1 MSQHR
6 KWMHAAGLAA
16 ALTFSV
22 VVQAQ
27 DVKRLEAVADSF
39 AATSKFSGTVL
50 VAKGDRVL
58 LDKGYGSANLEWNI
72 PNAPSTKFRL
82 GSVTKQFTAAG
93 VLLLED
99 RGKLKVSEP
108 VSKYLPDLPAAW
120 SKITIAQLLNHTS
133 GIANFTSQ
141 KEYQSI
147 EPFTKKPAEIAA
159 LVRDL
164 PLRFES
170 GSKFEYSNTGYVLLG
185 QLIEQVSGDSY
196 ATFLRKNIFEPL
208 GMKDTGYD
216 WNAAILP
223 NRAAGYARGKSGIAN
238 AGFINMSIPHGAGA
252 LYSTTADLLRWQR
265 ALYEGKLLSA
275 GALQAMT
282 TAYESGYGYGL
293 AVREAPG
300 SKELA
305 HNGGIEGFSTELH
318 YRVADKISV
327 IVLSNVEGSQ
337 LDPFS
342 YALSAVARGDTTLLP
357 SERKAV
363 ALTPEQ
369 VSSVLGAYAMPNGRR
384 FWVRERGGQMT
395 ARLDGQ
401 RALPVYAES
410 PDRFFGRLIDA
421 QGEIKR
427 NAAGAVESI
436 TLVQGGRR
444 IPMLKVPD
452 VEPDYDTAALYLRGD
467 MNEWGI
473 RDRLQKTGAGSY
485 AATIELAPGRYDFKV
500 GSEDFKTVDLGGLE
514 DDQQVALGAAQV
526 MDAVGPNL
534 SVEIPRPGKYTFIL
548 NVANAQEPVIN
559 VAPAAP

>member
-16 ALTFSV
+16 ALAFSA

-27 DVKRLEAVADSF
+27 DLKRLEAVADSF
-39 AATSKFSGTVL
+39 AASSKFSGVVL
-50 VAKGDRVL
+50 VAKGDKVL
-58 LDKGYGSANLEWNI
+58 LDKGYGFANLEWNI

-93 VLLLED
+93 VLLLQD

-120 SKITIAQLLNHTS
+120 KHITIAQLLNHTS
-133 GIANFTSQ
+133 GLANFTSQ
-141 KEYQSI
+141 KEYQAI
-147 EPFTKKPAEIAA
+147 EPFTKKPSEIVA

-196 ATFLRKNIFEPL
+196 ATYLRKNIFEPL

-223 NRAAGYARGKSGIAN
+223 NRASGYERAKDGMAN

-265 ALYEGKLLSA
+265 ALYEGRLLSA

-282 TAYESGYGYGL
+282 TPYQSGYGYGL
-293 AVREAPG
+293 GVREGPG
-300 SKELA
+300 GKELA
-305 HNGGIEGFSTELH
+305 HNGGIEGFSTELS

-327 IVLSNVEGSQ
+327 VVLSNVEGSQ
-337 LDPFS
+337 LEP
-342 YALSAVARGDTTLLP
+342 LSHGLAAVARGDATLLP

-369 VSSVLGAYAMPNGRR
+369 VSNVLGAYAMPDGRR
-384 FWVRERGGQMT
+384 FWVRERAGQMT
-395 ARLDGQ
+395 VRLDGQ
-401 RALPVYAES
+401 RAVPVFAES
-410 PDRFFGRLIDA
+410 PDRFFSVVVDA
-421 QGEIKR
+421 RCEVNR
-427 NAAGAVESI
+427 NAAGAVESL
-436 TLVQGGRR
+436 TLVQNGRR
-444 IPMLKVPD
+444 IPMLKVAD
-452 VEPDYDTAALYLRGD
+452 VAPDYDTAAIYLRGD
-467 MNEWGI
+467 MNDWGV
-473 RDRLQKTGAGSY
+473 RDRLQKIAAGSY
-485 AATIELAPGRYDFKV
+485 AATIELTPGRYGFKI

-534 SVEIPRPGKYTFIL
+534 SVEIPAPGKYTFTL
-548 NVANAQEPVIN
+548 NVANAREPVIK
-559 VAPAAP
+559 VGPAAP

>member
-1 MSQHR
+1 MSRHR

-16 ALTFSV
+16 ALVFST

-27 DVKRLEAVADSF
+27 DLKRLEAVADAF

-72 PNAPSTKFRL
+72 PNAPGTKFRL
-82 GSVTKQFTAAG
+82 GSVTKQFTAAS

-108 VSKYLPDLPAAW
+108 VSKYLSDLPAAW
-120 SKITIAQLLNHTS
+120 NKITIAQLLNHTS

-147 EPFTKKPAEIAA
+147 EPFAKKPAEIAA

-223 NRAAGYARGKSGIAN
+223 KRAAGYARGKSGIAN

-282 TAYESGYGYGL
+282 TAYQSGYGYGL
-293 AVREAPG
+293 AVREAQG
-300 SKELA
+300 SKELG
-305 HNGGIEGFSTELH
+305 HGGGIEGFTTEVS
-318 YRVADKISV
+318 YRIADRISV
-327 IVLSNVEGSQ
+327 IVLSNVEGSRFGSVVS
-337 LDPFS
+337 D
-342 YALSAVARGDTTLLP
+342 LSGAAHGDAVMLP
-357 SERKAV
+357 SERTA
-363 ALTPEQ
+363 
-369 VSSVLGAYAMPNGRR
+369 AMLAPAHISA
-384 FWVRERGGQMT
+384 T
-395 ARLDGQ
+395 
-401 RALPVYAES
+401 
-410 PDRFFGRLIDA
+410 
-421 QGEIKR
+421 
-427 NAAGAVESI
+427 
-436 TLVQGGRR
+436 
-444 IPMLKVPD
+444 
-452 VEPDYDTAALYLRGD
+452 ALYLRGD
-467 MNEWGI
+467 MNDWGV

-485 AATIELAPGRYDFKV
+485 AATIELAAGRYDFKV
-500 GSEDFKTVDLGGLE
+500 GSEDFKTIDLGGLE

-534 SVEIPRPGKYTFIL
+534 SVEIPKPGKYTFIL

-559 VAPAAP
+559 VAPAAPYAP